1 MTKSVPAQATD
12 AFCQAC
18 SVAPTFPRH
27 EAELDEVTRAR
38 ARHVISE
45 IERTTQATTAMREI
59 LLGQLMDE
67 SHVSLRDDFDVSS
80 EAPDTI
86 VDCAR
91 ATDGCLGAR
100 MSGAGVGGCAVA
112 LVDGEKA
119 QKFCAKVEATYRTR
133 SGHEPQHSAY
143 VCAATDGAC
152 VVVEDEGDDT
162 LE

>member
-67 SHVSLRDDFDVSS
+67 SHVSLRDDVDVSS

-143 VCAATDGAC
+143 VAATDGAC